1 VEFLFTSN
9 KGYEPR
15 AISKIASGGEMSRL
29 MLAIKI
35 LVADNEIKTLI
46 FDEIDTGISG
56 RTAQITANKLKK
68 LSRNYQVLLITH
80 LVQIASVADIH
91 FSARKRNDEEITV
104 TELVR
109 LNDDDRVA
117 EIAKMVGGV
126 SVTQNAIDHARQML
140 IWRKILVD
148 NFTNMLKYFIAV

>member
-1 VEFLFTSN
+1 MEFLFTSN